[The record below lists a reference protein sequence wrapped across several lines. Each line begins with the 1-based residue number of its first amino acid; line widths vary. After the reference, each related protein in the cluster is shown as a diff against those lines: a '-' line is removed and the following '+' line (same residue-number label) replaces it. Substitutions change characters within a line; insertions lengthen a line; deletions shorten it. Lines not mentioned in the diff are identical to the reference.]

1 MSEINVTAVFTVKPG
16 KFDEVATL
24 VTEVIK
30 DVQEHEP
37 DTLIYYAFELKD
49 KNEIVIV
56 ERYKNQSAVQAHVK
70 SPYFRAFSK
79 KLPALLAKPADI
91 RAGGFLSG
99 SRGVSRL

>member
-1 MSEINVTAVFTVKPG
+1 MSEINVTAIFYAKPE
-16 KFDEVATL
+16 KFDELANL

-37 DTLIYYAFELKD
+37 DTLLYYAFQLRE

-56 ERYKNQSAVQAHVK
+56 ERYKNRAAIQTHVK
-70 SPYFRAFSK
+70 SPYFRAFSG
-79 KLPALLAKPADI
+79 KLAPLLAKKTEI

>member
-1 MSEINVTAVFTVKPG
+1 MSEINVAAVLSPKPE

-24 VTEVIK
+24 VSEVVK
-30 DVQEHEP
+30 QVQEHEP
-37 DTLIYYAFELKD
+37 DTLLYYAFSVKD

-56 ERYKNQSAVQAHVK
+56 ERYKDQSAVQTHVK
-70 SPYFRAFSK
+70 SPYFRAFAG
-79 KLPALLAKPADI
+79 KLPALLGKQAEM